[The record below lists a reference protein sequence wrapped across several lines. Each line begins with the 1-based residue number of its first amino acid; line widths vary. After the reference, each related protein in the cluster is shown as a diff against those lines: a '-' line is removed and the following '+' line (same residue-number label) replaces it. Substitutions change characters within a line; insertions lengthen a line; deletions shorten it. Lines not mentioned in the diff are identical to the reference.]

1 MRVAFIFP
9 RLVDKSLA
17 VLPAP
22 QVAYAT
28 SRVRSLSV
36 QFGIDFSAAAKT
48 IRFGWISDKEVVY
61 SAIAVASGCI
71 FLVGQ
76 NFETAY
82 CIAGANVVPSG
93 LDRNYDFCV
102 RKI

>member
-1 MRVAFIFP
+1 MRAWP
-9 RLVDKSLA
+9 
-17 VLPAP
+17 
-22 QVAYAT
+22 
-28 SRVRSLSV
+28 LSV
-36 QFGIDFSAAAKT
+36 QFGIDFSGAEKT

-61 SAIAVASGCI
+61 SALAVVSGCI
-71 FLVGQ
+71 FPDGQ

-93 LDRNYDFCV
+93 LDRNCDFCV